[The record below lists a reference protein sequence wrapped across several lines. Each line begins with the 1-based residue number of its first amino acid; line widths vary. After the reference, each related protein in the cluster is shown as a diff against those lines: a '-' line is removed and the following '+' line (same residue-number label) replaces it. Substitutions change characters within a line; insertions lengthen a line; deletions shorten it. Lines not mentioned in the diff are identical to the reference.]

1 MRLRATWL
9 LLALSAA
16 CTATPIPLPPPENL
30 DVGKIVFPES
40 WPATTGIMFSGE
52 PGAAPPNSI
61 IRVTNL
67 ETMDPPAAI
76 QVASDGSFEASLN
89 AELDDELRFQVRVGD
104 ERKPPIDLV
113 YIGGDFAPAERID
126 CFTAS
131 VELGFGSVAN
141 GSSADATI
149 QFTNDCPADALISPV
164 VFRTGDAAFTLGP
177 ETPTDIP
184 ANTSAGFV
192 LTFTPAVAGDAE
204 EVLLFGVEIDGESA
218 RYPVTLFGAGE

>member
-9 LLALSAA
+9 LLALTAA

-30 DVGKIVFPES
+30 DVGKIVFPEA
-40 WPATTGIMFSGE
+40 WPATNGIVFSGE
-52 PGAAPPNSI
+52 PGAAPPNSV

-76 QVASDGSFEASLN
+76 QVASDGSFEASIG
-89 AELDDELRFQVRVGD
+89 AELDDELRFQVRIGD

-113 YIGGDFAPAERID
+113 YIGGGFARGERID

-131 VELGFGSVAN
+131 IELGFGDVAT
-141 GSSADATI
+141 GSSGDATI
-149 QFTNDCPADALISPV
+149 EIANTCPGDAQISPV

-184 ANTSAGFV
+184 ANSSAGFV
-192 LTFTPAVAGDAE
+192 ITFTPATAGAADE
-204 EVLLFGVEIDGESA
+204 ILLLGVQIDGASA
-218 RYPVTLFGAGE
+218 RYPVTLFGSGQ